1 MALINLS
8 NAYLGF
14 GDHPLLDHTE
24 LHIEQGER
32 VCLVGRNGA
41 GKSTLMK
48 VLAGE
53 VQLDDGKLIF
63 EKDIVVTRLEQDPP
77 RHIEDTVFDYVA
89 EGIAHLADLLKQY
102 HHISQQMLTDYS
114 DTLMS
119 QLSQVQAQ
127 LEHANG
133 WQFENRIQDTLKLLE
148 LDPEKRLCELSGGWV
163 RRAALARALV
173 ADPDV
178 LLLDEP
184 TNHLDVDTIAWLE
197 NLLLEFKGSIIFIS
211 HDRAFIRKMATRI
224 VDLDR
229 GKLVS
234 YPSNYD
240 VYLETKAEDLRVE
253 ALQNELFDKKL
264 AQEEVWIRQGIKAR
278 RTRNEGR
285 VRALKA
291 LREERKARREVQGTV
306 KIQLDQTARSGKIV
320 FEVEN
325 ASYEVAGK
333 TLLKNFSTTIL
344 RGDKIAF
351 IGANGIGKTTLI
363 KLLLGEIQ
371 PTAGTVRCGTKLE
384 VAYFDQYR
392 AELDPEKTVMDNVA
406 DGKQDI
412 EVNGVKRHVLGYLQ
426 DFLFPPKRAM
436 TPVKALSG
444 GERNRLLLAKLLL
457 KPNNL
462 LILDEPTNDLDVET
476 LELLEEMLAD
486 YQGTLI
492 IVSHDRQ
499 FIDNTATECY
509 IFEGEGVVNKYIGGY
524 HDAKQQQENYFASKA
539 PYRPSDT
546 SPRKQGEGSG
556 ALQKNVEKAPL
567 VESENAPLRPADTS
581 SRKQGEGK
589 KVKLSYKEQ
598 RELEALPEKMEQLEA
613 EIEALQAEVNSA
625 DFFAKD
631 PSYTQTQLQKLADTE
646 MALEQAFERWEEL
659 ENIKNGIC

>member
-1 MALINLS
+1 MALLNLS

-14 GDHPLLDHTE
+14 GDFPLLDHTE
-24 LHIEQGER
+24 LHIEPNER

-63 EKDIVVTRLEQDPP
+63 EKDIIVTRLEQDPP
-77 RHIEDTVFDYVA
+77 RHIQETVFEYVA
-89 EGIAHLADLLKQY
+89 EGIAHLSDLLKQY
-102 HHISQQMLTDYS
+102 HHISQQMLTNYS
-114 DTLMS
+114 DELLAK
-119 QLSQVQAQ
+119 LSQVQAQ
-127 LEHANG
+127 LEHNNG

-148 LDPEKRLCELSGGWV
+148 LDPDKKLCELSGGWV

-173 ADPDV
+173 ADPDI

-184 TNHLDVDTIAWLE
+184 TNHLDVEAITWLE
-197 NLLLEFKGSIIFIS
+197 DLLLNFKGSIIFIS
-211 HDRAFIRKMATRI
+211 HDRSFIRKMATRI

-234 YPSNYD
+234 YPGNYD
-240 VYLETKAEDLRVE
+240 LYLETKAEDLRVE

-285 VRALKA
+285 VRALKK
-291 LREERKARREVQGTV
+291 LREERRNRREVQGKA
-306 KIQLDQTARSGKIV
+306 KIQLDTTARSGKIV
-320 FEVEN
+320 FEIEH
-325 ASYEVAGK
+325 ASYEVEGK
-333 TLLKNFSTTIL
+333 TLLKDFSATIQ
-344 RGDKIAF
+344 RGDKIALV
-351 IGANGIGKTTLI
+351 GPNGCGKTTFI
-363 KLLLGEIQ
+363 KLLLGELQ
-371 PTAGTVRCGTKLE
+371 PTSGTIRCGTKLD

-392 AELDPEKTVMDNVA
+392 AELDLEKTVMDNVA

-476 LELLEEMLAD
+476 LELLEELLAD
-486 YQGTLI
+486 YQGTLL

-499 FIDNTATECY
+499 FIDNTVEECFF
-509 IFEGEGVVNKYIGGY
+509 FEGNGVLNQYIGGY
-524 HDAKQQQENYFASKA
+524 FDAKLQQENYHASQA
-539 PYRPSDT
+539 VQS
-546 SPRKQGEGSG
+546 QN
-556 ALQKNVEKAPL
+556 QKKNEPL
-567 VESENAPLRPADTS
+567 VSEPAQQEKPKAET
-581 SRKQGEGK
+581 K

-598 RELEALPEKMEQLEA
+598 RELEELPAKMEALEA
-613 EIEALQAEVNSA
+613 DIEALQTEVNSA
-625 DFFAKD
+625 DFFSKEIA
-631 PSYTQTQLQKLADTE
+631 YTQEKLQALAE
-646 MALEQAFERWEEL
+646 KEAELEQAFERWEML
-659 ENIKNGIC
+659 ENIKNGNV